1 MRMRVL
7 HPDTRLVAK
16 GEDAFGVVATRL
28 IPRGTI
34 TWTRDPLDQA
44 LPAAKLSALPGVLRD
59 PARKAGFLDRD
70 GALVV
75 PWDGARHVAHSCAPA
90 TLPTG
95 YGFQVALRD
104 IRADSELT
112 VDYAARNLERTF
124 TCSCGAEACRGE
136 VRPDD
141 VYDWA
146 ERWDEQLARAL
157 PALRQVVQPLWDLVP
172 ASERAAL
179 EKAFE
184 KKAFASIG
192 EHLVRLRARV

>member
-34 TWTRDPLDQA
+34 TWTRDPLDQT
-44 LPAAKLSALPGVLRD
+44 LPAAKLAGLPGVLRD
-59 PARKAGFLDRD
+59 PVRKAGFLDKE
-70 GALVV
+70 GALVL
-75 PWDGARHVAHSCAPA
+75 PWDGGRHVGHSCAPA

-104 IRADSELT
+104 VRPDSELT
-112 VDYAARNLERTF
+112 VDFAARNLERTF
-124 TCSCGAEACRGE
+124 TCSCGAESCRGE

-141 VYDWA
+141 VYEWA
-146 ERWDEQLARAL
+146 ARWDEQLARAL

-172 ASERAAL
+172 APERAAL
-179 EKAFE
+179 EGAFE